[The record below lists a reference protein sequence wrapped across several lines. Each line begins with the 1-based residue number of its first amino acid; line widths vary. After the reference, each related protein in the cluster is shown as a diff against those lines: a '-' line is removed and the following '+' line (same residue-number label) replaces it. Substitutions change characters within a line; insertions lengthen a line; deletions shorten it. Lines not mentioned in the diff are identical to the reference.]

1 MPLTH
6 GASFTLIHSGE
17 LFKNE
22 IVEDWPEKRNNCS
35 EAIVANNKDSS
46 TAIVLFMLFLLIQQQ
61 ANSVLNSNRKA
72 LKNLLQNEYMSFF

>member
-1 MPLTH
+1 MPLIPR
-6 GASFTLIHSGE
+6 ASFTLIHSGK
-17 LFKNE
+17 LFKYE

-72 LKNLLQNEYMSFF
+72 LKNLLQNEYMCFS